1 MNFEWQVIHFLLNL
15 WSRREP
21 LIVLSQDNDMT
32 DLGSEMIHQT
42 TVNDGEE
49 KGESER
55 GC

>member
-1 MNFEWQVIHFLLNL
+1 MHFLLNL

-21 LIVLSQDNDMT
+21 LIVLSQDSDMT
-32 DLGSEMIHQT
+32 ALGSEMINQT